1 MIANSGYDEH
11 GKYADG
17 TAGDQT
23 GKEWRI
29 IPYYTRP
36 WNCVLRHPDP
46 AVREMIAK
54 LATQGANNDLIGY
67 DQNERWT
74 FWNQL
79 KQVGYYPVNINK
91 KCEAD
96 CSAGVISIVWAVGYL
111 LDLYR
116 LKQLN
121 ATYTGNMRSGF
132 RSAGFEVLT
141 ESKFLTSDSYLLRGD
156 ILLNDAHH
164 TAINLT
170 TGNKVVVEVEDL
182 NAEETRIIVRE
193 EIKKILT
200 GENTEPSKWAA
211 DKELP
216 DGTIIPGILT
226 QAKDLGITDGKRPK
240 GYMTREEGAAMALK
254 ASKVAED
261 DGK

>member
-1 MIANSGYDEH
+1 MIANSGSDER
-11 GKYADG
+11 GSYSGGA
-17 TAGDQT
+17 AGDQT

-29 IPYYTRP
+29 INWYNRP
-36 WNCVLRHPDP
+36 WNCILRHPDP
-46 AVREMIAK
+46 AVRELIAT
-54 LATQGANNDLIGY
+54 LATQGAKNDLIGY

-74 FWNQL
+74 FWNQM
-79 KQVGYYPVNINK
+79 KKVGYYPVNINT

-111 LDLYR
+111 LGLYK

-141 ESKFLTSDSYLLRGD
+141 ASKYLSGDSYLMRGD

-170 TGNKVVVEVEDL
+170 TGNKVVTEVEDL
-182 NAEETRIIVRE
+182 TEEQTRKIVRE
-193 EIKKILT
+193 EINAILK
-200 GENTEPSKWAA
+200 GENTKPSTWAA
-211 DKELP
+211 DKVEP
-216 DGTIIPGILT
+216 DGTVVSGILT
-226 QAKDLGITDGKRPK
+226 QAKDLGITDGKRPR

-254 ASKVAED
+254 ATKIAED
-261 DGK
+261 KE

>member
-1 MIANSGYDEH
+1 MIANSGSDEY
-11 GKYADG
+11 GKYSG
-17 TAGDQT
+17 GSAGDQT

-29 IPYYTRP
+29 INWYSRP

-46 AVREMIAK
+46 AVRDKIAV
-54 LATQGANNDLIGY
+54 LAEQGANNNNIGY
-67 DQNERWT
+67 DQYERWT
-74 FWNQL
+74 FWEQL
-79 KQVGYYPVNINK
+79 KKVGYYPVNINT

-96 CSAGVISIVWAVGYL
+96 CSAGVISITWAVGYL
-111 LDLYR
+111 LGLYK

-141 ESKFLTSDSYLLRGD
+141 GSKYLNSDSYLMRGD

-170 TGNKVVVEVEDL
+170 TGNKVVVEEDDMT
-182 NAEETRIIVRE
+182 ADEVREIVRE
-193 EIKKILT
+193 ELNATLASSGCTPSNWARTIWEKATKIGIVTPKKNSNDKL
-200 GENTEPSKWAA
+200 GERP
-211 DKELP
+211 L
-216 DGTIIPGILT
+216 GY
-226 QAKDLGITDGKRPK
+226 AK
-240 GYMTREEGAAMALK
+240 REEVAAMILK
-254 ASKVAED
+254 SMELSGD

>member
-11 GKYADG
+11 GKYSG
-17 TAGDQT
+17 GSAGDQT

-46 AVREMIAK
+46 AVREKIAV
-54 LATQGANNDLIGY
+54 LAEQGANNNLIGY

-74 FWNQL
+74 FWTQL
-79 KQVGYYPVNINK
+79 KKAGYYPVNINI

-96 CSAGVISIVWAVGYL
+96 CSAGVISIVWAVGYI
-111 LDLYR
+111 LDLYK
-116 LKQLN
+116 LKQLD
-121 ATYTGNMRSGF
+121 ATYTGNMRAGF
-132 RSAGFEVLT
+132 RSAGFSVLT
-141 ESKFLTSDSYLLRGD
+141 DSKYLTSDKYLMRGD

-170 TGNKVVVEVEDL
+170 TGSGVKIEVDDMTE
-182 NAEETRIIVRE
+182 AEVKIIVKNVLAGYGLE
-193 EIKKILT
+193 ASDWAVKEDTIDKAKK
-200 GENTEPSKWAA
+200 
-211 DKELP
+211 
-216 DGTIIPGILT
+216 
-226 QAKDLGITDGKRPK
+226 LGITKEGERPQ
-240 GYMTREEGAAMALK
+240 GYAKREEVFQMLIK
-254 ASKVAED
+254 LAERLGD

>member
-1 MIANSGYDEH
+1 MIANSGSDEN
-11 GKYADG
+11 GRYSG
-17 TAGDQT
+17 GSAGDQT

-29 IPYYTRP
+29 INWYNRP
-36 WNCVLRHPDP
+36 WNCVLRHPDQR
-46 AVREMIAK
+46 VRELIAT
-54 LATQGANNDLIGY
+54 LATQGANNNLIGY

-79 KQVGYYPVNINK
+79 KQVGYYPVNITK

-96 CSAGVISIVWAVGYL
+96 CSAGVISIAWAVGYL
-111 LDLYR
+111 LGLYK

-141 ESKFLTSDSYLLRGD
+141 ESKYLNSDSYLMRGD

-182 NAEETRIIVRE
+182 TEEQTRKIVRE
-193 EIKKILT
+193 EIKAILK
-200 GENTEPSKWAA
+200 GENTKPSKWAEKIVEEA
-211 DKELP
+211 IEK
-216 DGTIIPGILT
+216 
-226 QAKDLGITDGKRPK
+226 GITKDGSRPG
-240 GYMTREEGAAMALK
+240 GYLTREEGMAMSLK

>member
-1 MIANSGYDEH
+1 MIANSGSDEN
-11 GKYADG
+11 GRYSGGA
-17 TAGDQT
+17 AGDQT

-29 IPYYTRP
+29 INWYNRP
-36 WNCVLRHPDP
+36 WNCVLRHPDQR
-46 AVREMIAK
+46 VRELIAQ
-54 LATQGANNDLIGY
+54 LATEGANNNLIGY
-67 DQNERWT
+67 DQYERWT

-79 KQVGYYPVNINK
+79 KQVGYYPKNIK
-91 KCEAD
+91 TKCEAD
-96 CSAGVISIVWAVGYL
+96 CSAGVISITWAVGYL
-111 LDLYR
+111 LDLYKLR
-116 LKQLN
+116 QLN
-121 ATYTGNMRSGF
+121 ATYTGNMRQGF

-141 ESKFLTSDSYLLRGD
+141 ESKYLNSDSYLMRGD

-182 NAEETRIIVRE
+182 TREETREIVRE
-193 EIKKILT
+193 EIKAILK
-200 GENTEPSKWAA
+200 GEDTKPSNWAA
-211 DKELP
+211 DKKLP
-216 DGTIIPGILT
+216 DGTVIPGILT
-226 QAKDLGITDGKRPK
+226 QAIELGITDGKRPR